1 MNSRCFHKKILGGA
15 NWLNYKTLGYIL
27 FYIDYVVDLHNIHV
41 VHVLNGIR
49 NVSDYFVH
57 TKTLKSYLAHFQ
69 GY

>member
-1 MNSRCFHKKILGGA
+1 MFPLGGA

-41 VHVLNGIR
+41 VHVLNGTR

-57 TKTLKSYLAHFQ
+57 TKTL
-69 GY
+69 